1 MPAKAEKAAYME
13 PNSHTGGES
22 SFAVWDRAAALDRVG
37 GDDSLLQELMG
48 MLFEQI
54 DQGLPRLSRA
64 LEQENAHDL
73 EHTAHSLKGAAASL
87 GADRFR
93 QCAYEIE
100 QMGRSG
106 ELARAAAALSRLQ
119 EEANALRAEACR

>member
-1 MPAKAEKAAYME
+1 ME
-13 PNSHTGGES
+13 PISRAGGES

-37 GDDSLLQELMG
+37 GDDSLLQELLS

-54 DQGLPRLSRA
+54 ENGLPTLSRA
-64 LEQENAHDL
+64 LEQGNAHDL
-73 EHTAHSLKGAAASL
+73 ERTAHSLKGAAASL

-106 ELARAAAALSRLQ
+106 DLARAAGALSRLQ
-119 EEANALRAEACR
+119 EEANSLRAEARR